1 MSRNNKKNF
10 MEESN
15 AHISNMN
22 RALKNIKSDFLVNFI
37 CTNTDSII
45 IITNKVTISLN
56 LQTIEQYIKEA
67 NHINSNKV
75 KSLRLPRSKLY
86 LKIIDLPYH

>member
-15 AHISNMN
+15 IHVSNMN
-22 RALKNIKSDFLVNFI
+22 KTLKNIKSDILVGFI
-37 CTNTDSII
+37 HPDAAGIT
-45 IITNKVTISLN
+45 IITNKVATSLD
-56 LQTIEQYIKEA
+56 LQTIKQYVKGA

-75 KSLRLPRSKLY
+75 KSPRLL
-86 LKIIDLPYH
+86 